1 MPFRRSCRGRPDRGR
16 DGGRG
21 ERENPVIPARIST
34 RNYLDPPISAHI
46 HSFILFQPCCTLS
59 RLQECRVWRGHGRV
73 PEQIARGKRNF
84 CVGLVS
90 TQHVKPSWPPDSEHV
105 RSRKKYARDVLRSLS
120 RGKCQEIGGQSGIG
134 SLAGKSSPWYSRAL
148 FVAGEVGVG
157 SCTVES
163 QVYVYGAP
171 LQAKLSSPS
180 CAIEMWGMA
189 LRGVGRCSANA
200 SGVGE
205 GGGFRRL
212 GARKGIPAPQFF
224 QPVPD
229 WLFLLAR
236 RVFDHA
242 TSLALFCLGRFLL
255 HFAPVVPR
263 GFAFPIGPGHSR
275 RFVMEIV
282 PAGDAGWHHVPGD
295 ALYERLG
302 KR

>member
-1 MPFRRSCRGRPDRGR
+1 M
-16 DGGRG
+16 
-21 ERENPVIPARIST
+21 A
-34 RNYLDPPISAHI
+34 
-46 HSFILFQPCCTLS
+46 
-59 RLQECRVWRGHGRV
+59 
-73 PEQIARGKRNF
+73 
-84 CVGLVS
+84 
-90 TQHVKPSWPPDSEHV
+90 
-105 RSRKKYARDVLRSLS
+105 
-120 RGKCQEIGGQSGIG
+120 RGKCQEIGRAVGYWFIGRQVVPVVFPGPFRRGRSRSRFLHRRTPGLCIIPGLCIWGPAPSEVELSVVCHRDVGHGLEGRGQVFSE
-134 SLAGKSSPWYSRAL
+134 R
-148 FVAGEVGVG
+148 F
-157 SCTVES
+157 
-163 QVYVYGAP
+163 
-171 LQAKLSSPS
+171 
-180 CAIEMWGMA
+180 
-189 LRGVGRCSANA
+189 
-200 SGVGE
+200 GVGE

-224 QPVPD
+224 PPVPD